1 MPLLYLGRFLSHL
14 TTTAQSLHN
23 LIKHNVK
30 WTWSEAQEN
39 SFNEVKKL
47 VTNAPVLAYYDANK
61 PLMLENDASEH
72 GIGSTLLQDGRPIAF
87 TSRVLTDTES

>member
-1 MPLLYLGRFLSHL
+1 
-14 TTTAQSLHN
+14 LHN

-47 VTNAPVLAYYDANK
+47 VTSAPVLAYCDANK

-72 GIGSTLLQDGRPIAF
+72 GIGSTVRCYKMVDQ
-87 TSRVLTDTES
+87 